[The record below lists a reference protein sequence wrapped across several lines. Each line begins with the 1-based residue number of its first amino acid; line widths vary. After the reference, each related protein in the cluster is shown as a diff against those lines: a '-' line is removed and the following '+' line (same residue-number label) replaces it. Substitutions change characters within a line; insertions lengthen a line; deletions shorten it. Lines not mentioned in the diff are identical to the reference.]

1 MRMRIAI
8 NRSMG
13 IPLATQIRD
22 QIVAAIASRA
32 LRAGDRL
39 PTIRQ
44 LAEYLLINRNTV
56 AQVYRQLEAEGYLTT
71 RAGGG
76 TTVADTAATT
86 DAIRADALRTL
97 VTEALRGAV
106 AAGFTAREFAELAY
120 YESAQQPARPTILV
134 TDEYPG
140 ELIFLAEAVGRALP
154 AATVHALP
162 VADLAALSPTERA
175 ARLSGYDFAVAPFYC
190 VEQVRA
196 LCELPVLAAGAG
208 PSLKMLERIRG
219 ASTGKNVAIVC
230 SEPAGPAY
238 METSLRRA
246 GIPFGAVTHTHL
258 AHPDLAR
265 TLATADLIIASEG
278 SIDKVE
284 SLAPGQPIVT
294 YSAILSDESMA
305 TIRQY
310 AEQGTDT

>member
-56 AQVYRQLEAEGYLTT
+56 AQVYRQLETEGYLTT

-76 TTVADTAATT
+76 TTVADTAATS

-154 AATVHALP
+154 AATVHGLP
-162 VADLAALSPTERA
+162 LADLATLSATERS
-175 ARLSGYDFAVAPFYC
+175 ARLSSYDFAVAPFYC

-208 PSLKMLERIRG
+208 PSLKMLEGIRG
-219 ASTGKNVAIVC
+219 ASPGKNVAIIC
-230 SEPAGPAY
+230 SEPTGPAY

-246 GIPFGAVTHTHL
+246 GISFGAVTHTHL
-258 AHPDLAR
+258 AEPDLPR
-265 TLATADLIIASEG
+265 TLAAADLIIASEG
-278 SIDKVE
+278 SINKVRA
-284 SLAPGQPIVT
+284 LAPTHPVVT

-305 TIRQY
+305 AIRQY
-310 AEQGTDT
+310 AERGTDT